1 MRDAS
6 EEAKVI
12 QNVMPALRITDY
24 AGSMAFHLYGLGF
37 RVVWEHRVDPYPLV
51 FAQITRAGPTFYLAE
66 LFRDCQVGG
75 LFHFSLRTSTSGMGN
90 CSARGS
96 RFRSLRARS
105 SRGCA
110 TCPWGTPWQP
120 DPHLHAAYHP
130 RTDRLSCDT
139 KDGGVCPVQVCDDYS
154 YGDTGSTNTTSPT
167 SSAAPTT
174 TSSP

>member
-37 RVVWEHRVDPYPLV
+37 RVVWEHRLDPYPLV

-75 LFHFSLRTSTSGMGN
+75 LFHFFASNVDEWHGELLSKGVPVSEPPSEIIEGLRNMPVGN
-90 CSARGS
+90 PMATRSASARCLPPPN
-96 RFRSLRARS
+96 R
-105 SRGCA
+105 
-110 TCPWGTPWQP
+110 
-120 DPHLHAAYHP
+120 
-130 RTDRLSCDT
+130 
-139 KDGGVCPVQVCDDYS
+139 
-154 YGDTGSTNTTSPT
+154 
-167 SSAAPTT
+167 
-174 TSSP
+174 